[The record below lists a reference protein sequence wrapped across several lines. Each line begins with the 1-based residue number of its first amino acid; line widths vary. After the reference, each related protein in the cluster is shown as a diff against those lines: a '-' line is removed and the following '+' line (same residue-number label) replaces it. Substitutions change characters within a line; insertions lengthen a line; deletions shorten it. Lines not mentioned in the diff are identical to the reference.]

1 MGSSGW
7 RGEISRDAYQGGHYQ
22 RQESWLNMSG
32 WKKRLAAGVAMA
44 ILAGGSVVAWRQLQ
58 PASLPDSFAVGN
70 GRIEATEIDI
80 ATKAVGRIT
89 EILVNDGDGVE
100 AGQVLARMDTQT
112 LEAELRQAQA
122 QVRQA
127 QQAKATAIAIVAQRE
142 SMRATATAIV
152 AQRESAKATAAAV
165 VAQRE
170 SELALAEKEL
180 TRSQQLAFKGAGSQQ
195 QLDTDYT
202 RHKSTTAALSAAR
215 SQLVEAQSAI
225 VAAKSQATEAQV
237 AMEVARSQVA
247 EAQSTVD
254 AALATT
260 ERLKADIE
268 DSVLKT
274 PRRGRVQYRLAQPG
288 EVLPAGGKILTILD
302 LSDVYMTFFLPETL
316 AGRVAI
322 GAETRVVL
330 DAAPQYVFPATV
342 SFVASVAQFTP
353 KTVETTTE
361 RQKLVFRVKAQGDP
375 EVLKRYGARVKTG
388 LPGVATVR
396 LNPTAP
402 WPAHL
407 QVRLAP

>member
-1 MGSSGW
+1 MGK
-7 RGEISRDAYQGGHYQ
+7 
-22 RQESWLNMSG
+22 SG
-32 WKKRLAAGVAMA
+32 WKQRLAAGIVVAT
-44 ILAGGSVVAWRQLQ
+44 LAGGGIFAWRQLT
-58 PASLPDSFAVGN
+58 PAGLPDSFAVGN

-80 ATKAVGRIT
+80 ASKTAGRIT
-89 EILVNDGDGVE
+89 AILVNDGDVVE
-100 AGQVLARMDTQT
+100 AGQVVARMDTQT

-127 QQAKATAIAIVAQRE
+127 QQAKATA
-142 SMRATATAIV
+142 TAIV

-170 SELALAEKEL
+170 SAKTAATAVVAQRQSELALADKEL
-180 TRSQQLAFKGAGSQQ
+180 ARSQQLAFKGAGSQQ

-202 RHKSTTAALSAAR
+202 RYKSTLAALSAAQ
-215 SQLVEAQSAI
+215 SQLVEAQAAI
-225 VAAKSQATEAQV
+225 AAAKA
-237 AMEVARSQVA
+237 QVA
-247 EAQSTVD
+247 EAQAAIEAAKSQVVEAQSAID

-260 ERLKADIE
+260 ERLTAEIE
-268 DSVLKT
+268 DSVLKA
-274 PRRGRVQYRLAQPG
+274 PRSGRVQYRVAQPG
-288 EVLPAGGKILTILD
+288 EVVPAGGKILTILD

-330 DAAPQYVFPATV
+330 DAAPQYVFPARV

-396 LNPTAP
+396 LNPSAA

>member
-1 MGSSGW
+1 M
-7 RGEISRDAYQGGHYQ
+7 DK
-22 RQESWLNMSG
+22 SG
-32 WKKRLAAGVAMA
+32 WKKRLAVGMVVAT
-44 ILAGGSVVAWRQLQ
+44 LAGGSVFAWRQLK
-58 PASLPDSFAVGN
+58 PAGLPDGFAVGN

-80 ATKAVGRIT
+80 ATKAAGRIK
-89 EILVNDGDGVE
+89 EVLVNDGDFIE
-100 AGQVLARMDTQT
+100 AGQVVARMDTQT
-112 LEAELRQAQA
+112 LAAELRQAQA

-127 QQAKATAIAIVAQRE
+127 QH
-142 SMRATATAIV
+142 
-152 AQRESAKATAAAV
+152 AKATAAAV
-165 VAQRE
+165 VTQREQAKATAVGVVAQREQAKAAAAAVVVQRE
-170 SELALAEKEL
+170 SELAFAEKEL
-180 TRSQQLAFKGAGSQQ
+180 TRSQQLAIKGAIALQ
-195 QLDTDYT
+195 QLDADHT
-202 RHKSTTAALSAAR
+202 KQQSATAALSAAR
-215 SQLVEAQSAI
+215 AQTAEAQFAI
-225 VAAKSQATEAQV
+225 EAAKAQMTEAQFAV
-237 AMEVARSQVA
+237 EAAKAQVA
-247 EAQSTVD
+247 EAQSAIE
-254 AALATT
+254 AALAAT
-260 ERLKADIE
+260 ERLQADIE
-268 DSVLKT
+268 DSVLKA
-274 PRRGRVQYRLAQPG
+274 PRSGRVQYRMAQPG

-396 LNPTAP
+396 LDPSAA
-402 WPAHL
+402 WPVHL

>member
-1 MGSSGW
+1 MGK
-7 RGEISRDAYQGGHYQ
+7 
-22 RQESWLNMSG
+22 SG
-32 WKKRLAAGVAMA
+32 WKQRLAAGVVMA
-44 ILAGGSVVAWRQLQ
+44 ILAGGGVFAWRQLTL
-58 PASLPDSFAVGN
+58 AGLSDSFAVGN

-80 ATKAVGRIT
+80 AAKTAGRIT
-89 EILVNDGDGVE
+89 EVLVNDGDVVE

-112 LEAELRQAQA
+112 LEAELRQAHA

-127 QQAKATAIAIVAQRE
+127 QQATATAI
-142 SMRATATAIV
+142 AIV
-152 AQRESAKATAAAV
+152 AQRESAKATAAAI

-170 SELALAEKEL
+170 SAKTAATAVVAQRQSELALADKEL
-180 TRSQQLAFKGAGSQQ
+180 ARSQQLALKGAGSQQ

-202 RHKSTTAALSAAR
+202 RYKSTLAALSAAQ
-215 SQLVEAQSAI
+215 SQLVEAQAAI
-225 VAAKSQATEAQV
+225 AAAKA
-237 AMEVARSQVA
+237 QVA
-247 EAQSTVD
+247 EAQAAIEAAKSQVVEAQAAID
-254 AALATT
+254 AARATT
-260 ERLKADIE
+260 ERLQAEIK
-268 DSVLKT
+268 DSVLKA
-274 PRRGRVQYRLAQPG
+274 PRSGRVQYRLAQPG
-288 EVLPAGGKILTILD
+288 EVLPAGGKVLTILD
-302 LSDVYMTFFLPETL
+302 LSDVYMAFFLPETL

-330 DAAPQYVFPATV
+330 DAAPQYVFPAQV

-388 LPGVATVR
+388 IPGVATVR

-402 WPAHL
+402 WPTHL

>member
-1 MGSSGW
+1 MGK
-7 RGEISRDAYQGGHYQ
+7 R
-22 RQESWLNMSG
+22 G
-32 WKKRLAAGVAMA
+32 WKQWLPVGLVVATV
-44 ILAGGSVVAWRQLQ
+44 AGGTVFAWRQRM
-58 PASLPDSFAVGN
+58 PAGLPDDFAMGN

-80 ATKAVGRIT
+80 ATKTAGLIK
-89 EILVNDGDGVE
+89 EMLVNDGEVVE
-100 AGQVLARMDTQT
+100 AGQIVARMDTQT

-127 QQAKATAIAIVAQRE
+127 QQAKATAA
-142 SMRATATAIV
+142 AIV
-152 AQRESAKATAAAV
+152 AQRESAKTTAAAIVTQRESAKTATAAV

-170 SELALAEKEL
+170 SELALADKEL
-180 TRSQQLAFKGAGSQQ
+180 ARSQQLAFKGAGSQQ

-202 RHKSTTAALSAAR
+202 RYKSTTAALRAAQ
-215 SQLVEAQSAI
+215 SQLVEAQAAI
-225 VAAKSQATEAQV
+225 AAAKA
-237 AMEVARSQVA
+237 QVA
-247 EAQSTVD
+247 EAQAAIEAAKSQVIEAQATME

-260 ERLKADIE
+260 ERLQAEIE
-268 DSVLKT
+268 DSILKV
-274 PRRGRVQYRLAQPG
+274 PRSGRVQYRVAQPG
-288 EVLPAGGKILTILD
+288 EVLPAGGTLLTLLD

-322 GAETRVVL
+322 GADTRVVL
-330 DAAPQYVFPATV
+330 DAAPQYVFPAKV

-353 KTVETTTE
+353 KTVETTAE

-396 LNPTAP
+396 LNPSAD
-402 WPAHL
+402 WPAYL

>member
-1 MGSSGW
+1 VV
-7 RGEISRDAYQGGHYQ
+7 
-22 RQESWLNMSG
+22 
-32 WKKRLAAGVAMA
+32 LAA
-44 ILAGGSVVAWRQLQ
+44 LAGGSIVAWRQLK
-58 PASLPDSFAVGN
+58 PAGLPDSFAVGN

-80 ATKAVGRIT
+80 ATKTAGRIT

-127 QQAKATAIAIVAQRE
+127 QQAKATA
-142 SMRATATAIV
+142 TAIV
-152 AQRESAKATAAAV
+152 AQCESAKTAATAV
-165 VAQRE
+165 VAQCE
-170 SELALAEKEL
+170 SELALADKEL
-180 TRSQQLAFKGAGSQQ
+180 ARSQQLAFKGAGSQQ
-195 QLDTDYT
+195 QFDTDYT
-202 RHKSTTAALSAAR
+202 RYTSTTAALRAAQ
-215 SQLVEAQSAI
+215 SQLVEAHAAI
-225 VAAKSQATEAQV
+225 AAAKAQVAEAHAAIEAAKSQVVEAHAT
-237 AMEVARSQVA
+237 ME
-247 EAQSTVD
+247 

-260 ERLKADIE
+260 ERLKAEIE
-268 DSVLKT
+268 DSVLKA
-274 PRRGRVQYRLAQPG
+274 PRSGRVQYRVAQPG
-288 EVLPAGGKILTILD
+288 EVLPAGGKLLTLLD
-302 LSDVYMTFFLPETL
+302 LSDVSMIFFLPETL

-322 GAETRVVL
+322 GAETQVVL
-330 DAAPQYVFPATV
+330 DAAPHYVFLAKV
-342 SFVASVAQFTP
+342 SFVASAAQFTP

-396 LNPTAP
+396 LDPAAV

>member
-1 MGSSGW
+1 MGK
-7 RGEISRDAYQGGHYQ
+7 R
-22 RQESWLNMSG
+22 G
-32 WKKRLAAGVAMA
+32 WKKQLTAAMFVA
-44 ILAGGSVVAWRQLQ
+44 ILGGGSVFVWRQLK
-58 PASLPDSFAVGN
+58 PAGLPGGFAVGN

-80 ATKAVGRIT
+80 ATKAAGRIK
-89 EILVNDGDGVE
+89 EILVNDGDVVE
-100 AGQVLARMDTQT
+100 AGQIVARMDTQT

-122 QVRQA
+122 QLRQA
-127 QQAKATAIAIVAQRE
+127 QQAKATAA
-142 SMRATATAIV
+142 AIV

-170 SELALAEKEL
+170 SELTLAEKEL

-202 RHKSTTAALSAAR
+202 RYKSTTAALSAAQ
-215 SQLVEAQSAI
+215 SQLLEAQSAI
-225 VAAKSQATEAQV
+225 AAAKSQA
-237 AMEVARSQVA
+237 A
-247 EAQSTVD
+247 EAQSALEVAKSQVVEAQSNIE

-260 ERLKADIE
+260 ERLKVDIE
-268 DSVLKT
+268 DSVLKA
-274 PRRGRVQYRLAQPG
+274 PRSGRVQYRMAQPG

-322 GAETRVVL
+322 GADTRVVL
-330 DAAPQYVFPATV
+330 DAAPQYVFPAKV

-353 KTVETTTE
+353 KTVETATE

-375 EVLKRYGARVKTG
+375 EVLKLYGARVKTG

-396 LNPTAP
+396 LDPTAA

>member
-1 MGSSGW
+1 MDT
-7 RGEISRDAYQGGHYQ
+7 R
-22 RQESWLNMSG
+22 G
-32 WKKRLAAGVAMA
+32 WKTWLAAGVVAA
-44 ILAGGSVVAWRQLQ
+44 LCIGGGVFAWRQLK
-58 PASLPDSFAVGN
+58 PVGLPEGFAVGN

-80 ATKAVGRIT
+80 AAKTAGRIK
-89 EILVNDGDGVE
+89 EILVNDGDVLE
-100 AGQVLARMDTQT
+100 AGQVVARMDTQT

-127 QQAKATAIAIVAQRE
+127 QHAKTTATAVVTQREHAKATAIGIVAQRE
-142 SMRATATAIV
+142 
-152 AQRESAKATAAAV
+152 QAKAAALAV
-165 VAQRE
+165 VAQRD

-180 TRSQQLAFKGAGSQQ
+180 MRSQQLAFKGAISLQ

-202 RHKSTTAALSAAR
+202 RQKSATAALSAAR
-215 SQLVEAQSAI
+215 A
-225 VAAKSQATEAQV
+225 
-237 AMEVARSQVA
+237 QVA
-247 EAQSTVD
+247 EAQSAIEAARAQVAEAQSAVEAARAQVAEAQSAIE

-268 DSVLKT
+268 DSTLKA
-274 PRRGRVQYRLAQPG
+274 PRSGRVQYRVAQPG
-288 EVLPAGGKILTILD
+288 EVLAAGGTILTVLD
-302 LSDVYMTFFLPETL
+302 LSDVYMTFFLPETV

-330 DAAPQYVFPATV
+330 DAAPQYVFPARV

-396 LNPTAP
+396 LDPAAA

>member
-1 MGSSGW
+1 MGK
-7 RGEISRDAYQGGHYQ
+7 R
-22 RQESWLNMSG
+22 G
-32 WKKRLAAGVAMA
+32 WKKQLTAAMFVA
-44 ILAGGSVVAWRQLQ
+44 ILVGGSVFVWRQLK
-58 PASLPDSFAVGN
+58 PAGLPDGFAVGN
-70 GRIEATEIDI
+70 GRIEATEIDM
-80 ATKAVGRIT
+80 ATKAAGRIK
-89 EILVNDGDGVE
+89 EILVNDGDVVE
-100 AGQVLARMDTQT
+100 AGQIVARMDTQT

-122 QVRQA
+122 QLRQA
-127 QQAKATAIAIVAQRE
+127 QQAKATAA
-142 SMRATATAIV
+142 AIV

-170 SELALAEKEL
+170 SELTLAEKEL

-195 QLDTDYT
+195 QLDSDYT
-202 RHKSTTAALSAAR
+202 RYKSTTAALSAAQ
-215 SQLVEAQSAI
+215 SQLLEAQSAI
-225 VAAKSQATEAQV
+225 VAAKFQASEAQS
-237 AMEVARSQVA
+237 AMEVAKSQVV
-247 EAQSTVD
+247 EAQSAIE

-260 ERLKADIE
+260 ERLKAEIE
-268 DSVLKT
+268 DSVLKV
-274 PRRGRVQYRLAQPG
+274 PRSGRVQYRMAQPG
-288 EVLPAGGKILTILD
+288 EVLPAGGKICTILD

-316 AGRVAI
+316 AGGVAI

-330 DAAPQYVFPATV
+330 DAAPQYVFPAKV

-396 LNPTAP
+396 LDPTAA

>member
-1 MGSSGW
+1 MGKRS
-7 RGEISRDAYQGGHYQ
+7 
-22 RQESWLNMSG
+22 
-32 WKKRLAAGVAMA
+32 WKKRLAAGMVVA
-44 ILAGGSVVAWRQLQ
+44 ILAVGIVFAWRQLK
-58 PASLPDSFAVGN
+58 PAGLPDGFAVGN

-80 ATKAVGRIT
+80 ATKAAGRIK
-89 EILVNDGDGVE
+89 EILVNDGDAVE
-100 AGQVLARMDTQT
+100 AGQVVARMDTQT

-127 QQAKATAIAIVAQRE
+127 QQA
-142 SMRATATAIV
+142 RATATAVV
-152 AQRESAKATAAAV
+152 AQRESAKATAAAVVAQRDSAKATATAV

-180 TRSQQLAFKGAGSQQ
+180 TRSQQLAFKGVGSQQ
-195 QLDTDYT
+195 QLDSDYSRYKNT
-202 RHKSTTAALSAAR
+202 IAALGAAQ
-215 SQLVEAQSAI
+215 SQLLEAQSAI
-225 VAAKSQATEAQV
+225 VAGKSQAAEAQAALEVAKSQV
-237 AMEVARSQVA
+237 V
-247 EAQSTVD
+247 EAQSSIE

-260 ERLKADIE
+260 ERLKAEIE
-268 DSVLKT
+268 DSVLKA
-274 PRRGRVQYRLAQPG
+274 PRSGRVQYRLAQPG
-288 EVLPAGGKILTILD
+288 EVLPAGGKLLTLLD
-302 LSDVYMTFFLPETL
+302 LSDVYITFFLPETL

-330 DAAPQYVFPATV
+330 DAAPQYVFPAQV

-396 LNPTAP
+396 LDPSAA

>member
-1 MGSSGW
+1 MGK
-7 RGEISRDAYQGGHYQ
+7 
-22 RQESWLNMSG
+22 SG
-32 WKKRLAAGVAMA
+32 WKKRLAGGMVVA
-44 ILAGGSVVAWRQLQ
+44 ILVGSSIFAWRQLK
-58 PASLPDSFAVGN
+58 PANLPDDFAMGN

-80 ATKAVGRIT
+80 ATKTAGRIK
-89 EILVNDGDGVE
+89 EILVNDGDSVE
-100 AGQVLARMDTQT
+100 AGQVVARMDTQT

-122 QVRQA
+122 QLRQA
-127 QQAKATAIAIVAQRE
+127 QQASATAAAIVAQRG
-142 SMRATATAIV
+142 SAKATAAAVV
-152 AQRESAKATAAAV
+152 AQRESAKVTAAAV

-202 RHKSTTAALSAAR
+202 RYKSTVAALSAAQ
-215 SQLVEAQSAI
+215 SQLAEAQSAIAAAKSQAAEAQSAMEVAKSQVVEAQSAI
-225 VAAKSQATEAQV
+225 EAT
-237 AMEVARSQVA
+237 
-247 EAQSTVD
+247 
-254 AALATT
+254 LATT
-260 ERLKADIE
+260 ERLKAEIE
-268 DSVLKT
+268 DSILKV
-274 PRRGRVQYRLAQPG
+274 PRSGRVQYRMAQPG

-302 LSDVYMTFFLPETL
+302 LSDVYMTFFLPEAL

-330 DAAPQYVFPATV
+330 DAAPHYVFPATV

-353 KTVETTTE
+353 KTVETTAE
-361 RQKLVFRVKAQGDP
+361 RQKLVFRVKAQGDL

-396 LNPTAP
+396 LNPGAA

>member
-1 MGSSGW
+1 MGK
-7 RGEISRDAYQGGHYQ
+7 R
-22 RQESWLNMSG
+22 G
-32 WKKRLAAGVAMA
+32 WKQWLAVGLGVATV
-44 ILAGGSVVAWRQLQ
+44 AGGSVFAWRQFT
-58 PASLPDSFAVGN
+58 PAGLPDDFAMGN

-80 ATKAVGRIT
+80 ATKTAGRIK
-89 EILVNDGDGVE
+89 EMLVNDGDIVE
-100 AGQVLARMDTQT
+100 AGQIVARMDTQT
-112 LEAELRQAQA
+112 LAAELRQAQA
-122 QVRQA
+122 QLRQA
-127 QQAKATAIAIVAQRE
+127 QQAK
-142 SMRATATAIV
+142 ATATAIV

-170 SELALAEKEL
+170 SAKIAATAVVAQRESELAFADKEL
-180 TRSQQLAFKGAGSQQ
+180 SRSQQLAFKGAGSQQ

-202 RHKSTTAALSAAR
+202 RYKSTTAALRAAQ
-215 SQLVEAQSAI
+215 SQLLEAQSAI
-225 VAAKSQATEAQV
+225 AAAKSQA
-237 AMEVARSQVA
+237 A
-247 EAQSTVD
+247 EAQSALEVAKSQVIEAQSAIEAT
-254 AALATT
+254 LATT
-260 ERLKADIE
+260 ERLQTEIE
-268 DSVLKT
+268 DSILKV
-274 PRRGRVQYRLAQPG
+274 PRSGRVQYRVAQPG
-288 EVLPAGGKILTILD
+288 EVLPAGGKLLTLLD

-396 LNPTAP
+396 LNPSAA
-402 WPAHL
+402 WPAYL

>member
-1 MGSSGW
+1 MGK
-7 RGEISRDAYQGGHYQ
+7 R
-22 RQESWLNMSG
+22 G
-32 WKKRLAAGVAMA
+32 WKQWLAVGLGVATV
-44 ILAGGSVVAWRQLQ
+44 AGGSVFAWRQRM
-58 PASLPDSFAVGN
+58 PAGLPDDFAMGN

-80 ATKAVGRIT
+80 ATKTAGRIK
-89 EILVNDGDGVE
+89 EMLVNDGEVVE
-100 AGQVLARMDTQT
+100 AGQIVARMDTQT

-127 QQAKATAIAIVAQRE
+127 QQAKATAA
-142 SMRATATAIV
+142 AIV
-152 AQRESAKATAAAV
+152 AQRESAKTTAAAIVTQRESAKTATAAV

-170 SELALAEKEL
+170 SELALADKEL
-180 TRSQQLAFKGAGSQQ
+180 ARSQQLAFKGAGSQQ

-202 RHKSTTAALSAAR
+202 RYKSTTAALRAAQ
-215 SQLVEAQSAI
+215 SQLVEAQAAI
-225 VAAKSQATEAQV
+225 AAAKA
-237 AMEVARSQVA
+237 QVA
-247 EAQSTVD
+247 EAQAAIEAAKSQVIEAQATME

-260 ERLKADIE
+260 ERLQAEIE
-268 DSVLKT
+268 DSILKV
-274 PRRGRVQYRLAQPG
+274 PRSGRVQYRVAQPG
-288 EVLPAGGKILTILD
+288 EVVPAGGKLLTLLD

-330 DAAPQYVFPATV
+330 DAAPHYVFPATV

-353 KTVETTTE
+353 KTVETTAE

-396 LNPTAP
+396 LNPSAA
-402 WPAHL
+402 WPAYL

>member
-1 MGSSGW
+1 MGK
-7 RGEISRDAYQGGHYQ
+7 
-22 RQESWLNMSG
+22 SG
-32 WKKRLAAGVAMA
+32 WKKRLVVGVAVA
-44 ILAGGSVVAWRQLQ
+44 ALAMGSVFVWRQLK
-58 PASLPDSFAVGN
+58 PAGLPDNFAVGN

-80 ATKAVGRIT
+80 ATKTAGRIK
-89 EILVNDGDGVE
+89 EILVNDGDVVE
-100 AGQVLARMDTQT
+100 ADQVVARMDIQT

-127 QQAKATAIAIVAQRE
+127 QQAKATA
-142 SMRATATAIV
+142 TAIV
-152 AQRESAKATAAAV
+152 AQRDSAKATAAAI
-165 VAQRE
+165 VAQRQ

-202 RHKSTTAALSAAR
+202 RYKSTTAALSAAQ
-215 SQLVEAQSAI
+215 SQLLEAQSAI
-225 VAAKSQATEAQV
+225 AAAKSQAAEAQS
-237 AMEVARSQVA
+237 ALEVARSQAV
-247 EAQSTVD
+247 EAQSTIE

-260 ERLKADIE
+260 ERLKAEIE
-268 DSVLKT
+268 DSILKA
-274 PRRGRVQYRLAQPG
+274 PRSGRVQYRMAQPG

-330 DAAPQYVFPATV
+330 DAAPHYVFPATV

-353 KTVETTTE
+353 KTVETTAE

-396 LNPTAP
+396 LNSSAD

>member
-1 MGSSGW
+1 MGK
-7 RGEISRDAYQGGHYQ
+7 SR
-22 RQESWLNMSG
+22 
-32 WKKRLAAGVAMA
+32 WKQRLAAGVVVAT
-44 ILAGGSVVAWRQLQ
+44 LAGGGLFAWRQLT
-58 PASLPDSFAVGN
+58 PAGLPDGFAVGN

-80 ATKAVGRIT
+80 ATKTAGRIAA
-89 EILVNDGDGVE
+89 ILVNDGDVIE
-100 AGQVLARMDTQT
+100 AGQVVARMDTQT

-127 QQAKATAIAIVAQRE
+127 QQAKATAA
-142 SMRATATAIV
+142 AIV
-152 AQRESAKATAAAV
+152 AQRESAKATAAAIVAQRESAKTAATAV
-165 VAQRE
+165 VAQRQ

-180 TRSQQLAFKGAGSQQ
+180 SRSQQLAFKGAGSQQ

-202 RHKSTTAALSAAR
+202 RYKSTQAALSAAQ

-225 VAAKSQATEAQV
+225 VAAKA
-237 AMEVARSQVA
+237 QVA
-247 EAQSTVD
+247 EAQAAIEAAKSQVVEAQSSTD
-254 AALATT
+254 AARATT
-260 ERLKADIE
+260 ERLQAEIE
-268 DSVLKT
+268 DSVLKA
-274 PRRGRVQYRLAQPG
+274 PRSGRVQYRLAQPG
-288 EVLPAGGKILTILD
+288 EVLPAGGKVLTILD

-316 AGRVAI
+316 AGKVAI

-330 DAAPQYVFPATV
+330 DAAPHYVFPARV

-375 EVLKRYGARVKTG
+375 EVLQRYGAQVKTG

-396 LNPTAP
+396 LDPTAA

-407 QVRLAP
+407 HVRLAP